1 LLQYENWTIV
11 PKKEKL
17 LLLAVQFRG
26 TGVVLE
32 PVTKVCWFRRADVLR
47 TLRKLPSDHGLEAV
61 TLMLAD
67 DAEDYA
73 AYSLL
78 SDLTKLAVKA
88 DFTLMSLIVPRFTTD
103 LRSIRQRERWQKAA
117 IHWRNQRSQD
127 AQTDEARVS
136 ELPVVHRHRT
146 LTFRGLRRRP
156 EK

>member
-1 LLQYENWTIV
+1 MTRLESSQPSNTQQSAKFLLKYENWTIV

-103 LRSIRQRERWQKAA
+103 QLLANLQFTSST
-117 IHWRNQRSQD
+117 H
-127 AQTDEARVS
+127 
-136 ELPVVHRHRT
+136 
-146 LTFRGLRRRP
+146 
-156 EK
+156 

>member
-1 LLQYENWTIV
+1 MTRLESSQPSNTQQSAKFLLQYENWTIV

-103 LRSIRQRERWQKAA
+103 QLLANLQFTSST
-117 IHWRNQRSQD
+117 H
-127 AQTDEARVS
+127 
-136 ELPVVHRHRT
+136 
-146 LTFRGLRRRP
+146 
-156 EK
+156 